1 MQWMRAYKMKE
12 EAVKKERDKHFN
24 TVRPVIL
31 ARQEWR
37 VKEKTDIL
45 APTTSDDDMDLL
57 NNDASLLI
65 KDGSPLPTD
74 MDINMVLTLSVEFRG
89 AEEEV
94 AQMCLDPKEAMF
106 EKPEESS

>member
-31 ARQEWR
+31 TRQEWR

-57 NNDASLLI
+57 NNDASPLI

-89 AEEEV
+89 AKEEV

-106 EKPEESS
+106 EKPEELS